1 MALKTVWFWKG
12 PLLNSK
18 WSVVAAY
25 ATEEYP
31 YPSTV
36 EGDVCPTESEA
47 HSVCAIDKNGN
58 LVVTLLDEQ
67 FSLVPDLWYI
77 LEETTFPTDMVAV
90 HAMTGGA
97 FPNGT
102 VVATGDINKFGFKIS
117 DRVGFVKWFRK
128 DSRLQQVSVGENW
141 RRMRISTALISVAD
155 LVVKSGDYGPY
166 LNGGDITTADGEKLR
181 EAWSESTRVTPRVGS
196 VSRAEIEPI

>member
-1 MALKTVWFWKG
+1 MAMKTVWFWKG
-12 PLLNSK
+12 PPLSSK

-25 ATEEYP
+25 ATDEHP
-31 YPSTV
+31 HPSTV
-36 EGDVCPTESEA
+36 EGDVCPTKSEA
-47 HSVCAIDKNGN
+47 HSSCSIDKNGN

-67 FSLVPDLWYI
+67 FSLVPDLWYV
-77 LEETTFPTDMVAV
+77 LEETTSPTDMVAL

-102 VVATGDINKFGFKIS
+102 VVATGDINKFGFKVS

-155 LVVKSGDYGPY
+155 MVVKSGDYGPH
-166 LNGGDITTADGEKLR
+166 LNGGDITTTDGEELR
-181 EAWSESTRVTPRVGS
+181 KAWIKSSRATPRIGS
-196 VSRAEIEPI
+196 VEN

>member
-1 MALKTVWFWKG
+1 MAMKTVWFWKG
-12 PLLNSK
+12 PPLNSK

-25 ATEEYP
+25 ATEEHP
-31 YPSTV
+31 HPSTV
-36 EGDVCPTESEA
+36 EGDVFPTKSEA
-47 HSVCAIDKNGN
+47 HSSCSIDKNGN

-67 FSLVPDLWYI
+67 FSLVPDLWYV
-77 LEETTFPTDMVAV
+77 LEETTFPTDMVAL

-97 FPNGT
+97 FLNGT
-102 VVATGDINKFGFKIS
+102 VVATGDINKFGFKVS

-155 LVVKSGDYGPY
+155 IVVKSGNYGPY
-166 LNGGDITTADGEKLR
+166 LNGGDITTANGEELR
-181 EAWSESTRVTPRVGS
+181 KAWSESTRVTPRIGS
-196 VSRAEIEPI
+196 VEN

>member
-1 MALKTVWFWKG
+1 MAMKTVWFWKG
-12 PLLNSK
+12 PPLNSK

-25 ATEEYP
+25 ATDEHP

-36 EGDVCPTESEA
+36 EEDVCPTESKA
-47 HSVCAIDKNGN
+47 HSSCTIDKNGN
-58 LVVTLLDEQ
+58 LVVMLIDEQ
-67 FSLVPDLWYI
+67 FSLVPELWYV
-77 LEETTFPTDMVAV
+77 LEETTFPTDMVAL

-102 VVATGDINKFGFKIS
+102 VVATGDINKFGFKVS

-155 LVVKSGDYGPY
+155 MVVKSGEYGPY
-166 LNGGDITTADGEKLR
+166 LNGGDITTADGEELR
-181 EAWSESTRVTPRVGS
+181 KAWIKSTRVTPRIGS
-196 VSRAEIEPI
+196 VEN

>member
-1 MALKTVWFWKG
+1 MAMKTVWFWKG
-12 PLLNSK
+12 PQLNSK

-25 ATEEYP
+25 ATDEHP
-31 YPSTV
+31 HPSTV
-36 EGDVCPTESEA
+36 EGDVCPTKSEA
-47 HSVCAIDKNGN
+47 HSSCSIDKNGN

-67 FSLVPDLWYI
+67 FSLVPELWYV
-77 LEETTFPTDMVAV
+77 LEETTFPTDMVAL

-97 FPNGT
+97 FPDGT
-102 VVATGDINKFGFKIS
+102 VVATGDINRFGFKVS

-155 LVVKSGDYGPY
+155 MVVKSGKYGPY
-166 LNGGDITTADGEKLR
+166 LNGGDITTANGEELR
-181 EAWSESTRVTPRVGS
+181 KAWSESTRVTPRIGS
-196 VSRAEIEPI
+196 VKN

>member
-1 MALKTVWFWKG
+1 MKTVWFWKG
-12 PLLNSK
+12 PQLNSK

-25 ATEEYP
+25 ATDEHP
-31 YPSTV
+31 HPSTV
-36 EGDVCPTESEA
+36 EGDVCPTKSEA
-47 HSVCAIDKNGN
+47 HSSCSIDKNGN

-67 FSLVPDLWYI
+67 FSLVPELWYV
-77 LEETTFPTDMVAV
+77 LEETTFPTDMVAL

-97 FPNGT
+97 FPDGT
-102 VVATGDINKFGFKIS
+102 VVATGDINRFGFKVS

-155 LVVKSGDYGPY
+155 MVVKSGNYGLY
-166 LNGGDITTADGEKLR
+166 LNGGDITTANGEELR
-181 EAWSESTRVTPRVGS
+181 KAWSESTRVTPRIGS
-196 VSRAEIEPI
+196 VKN

>member
-1 MALKTVWFWKG
+1 MAMKTVWFWKG
-12 PLLNSK
+12 PPLNSK
-18 WSVVAAY
+18 WSVVATY
-25 ATEEYP
+25 ATEEHP
-31 YPSTV
+31 HPSTV
-36 EGDVCPTESEA
+36 EGDVCPTKSEA
-47 HSVCAIDKNGN
+47 HSSCSIDKNGN

-67 FSLVPDLWYI
+67 FSLVPELWYV
-77 LEETTFPTDMVAV
+77 LEETTFPTDMVAL

-102 VVATGDINKFGFKIS
+102 VVATGDINKFGFKVS

-155 LVVKSGDYGPY
+155 MVVKSGNYGPY
-166 LNGGDITTADGEKLR
+166 LNGGDITTANGEELR
-181 EAWSESTRVTPRVGS
+181 KAWSESTRVTPRIGS
-196 VSRAEIEPI
+196 VEN

>member
-1 MALKTVWFWKG
+1 MAMKTVWFWKG
-12 PLLNSK
+12 PQLNSK

-25 ATEEYP
+25 ATDEHP
-31 YPSTV
+31 HPSTV
-36 EGDVCPTESEA
+36 EGDVCPTKSEA
-47 HSVCAIDKNGN
+47 HSSCSIDKNGN

-67 FSLVPDLWYI
+67 FSLVPELWYV
-77 LEETTFPTDMVAV
+77 LEETTFPTDMVAL

-97 FPNGT
+97 FPDGT
-102 VVATGDINKFGFKIS
+102 VVATGDINRFGFKVS

-155 LVVKSGDYGPY
+155 MVVKSGNYGLY
-166 LNGGDITTADGEKLR
+166 LNGGDITTANGEELR
-181 EAWSESTRVTPRVGS
+181 KAWSESTRVTPRIGS
-196 VSRAEIEPI
+196 VKN

>member
-1 MALKTVWFWKG
+1 MKTVWFWKG
-12 PLLNSK
+12 PQLNSK

-25 ATEEYP
+25 ATDEHP
-31 YPSTV
+31 HPSTV
-36 EGDVCPTESEA
+36 EGDVCPTKSEA
-47 HSVCAIDKNGN
+47 HSSCSIDKNGN

-67 FSLVPDLWYI
+67 FSLVPELWYV
-77 LEETTFPTDMVAV
+77 LEETTFPTDMVAL

-97 FPNGT
+97 FPDGT
-102 VVATGDINKFGFKIS
+102 VVATGDINRFGFKVS

-155 LVVKSGDYGPY
+155 MVVKSGNYGLY
-166 LNGGDITTADGEKLR
+166 LNGGDITTANGDELR
-181 EAWSESTRVTPRVGS
+181 KAWSESTRVTPRIGS
-196 VSRAEIEPI
+196 VKN

>member
-1 MALKTVWFWKG
+1 MAMKTVWFWKG
-12 PLLNSK
+12 PPLNSK

-25 ATEEYP
+25 ATEEHP
-31 YPSTV
+31 HPSTV
-36 EGDVCPTESEA
+36 EGDVFPTKSEA
-47 HSVCAIDKNGN
+47 HSSCSIDKNGN

-67 FSLVPDLWYI
+67 FSLVPDLWYV
-77 LEETTFPTDMVAV
+77 LEETTFPTDMVAL

-97 FPNGT
+97 FLNGT
-102 VVATGDINKFGFKIS
+102 VVATRDINKFGFKVS

-155 LVVKSGDYGPY
+155 IVVKSGNYGPY
-166 LNGGDITTADGEKLR
+166 LNGGDITTANGEELR
-181 EAWSESTRVTPRVGS
+181 KAWSESTRVTPRIGS
-196 VSRAEIEPI
+196 VEN